1 MCENVHGIDVDHFS
15 NTEVPRDMDLDVEG
29 EDSEHDEADARQTQ
43 RHRLERMGI
52 SV

>member
-1 MCENVHGIDVDHFS
+1 MQRANVNHS
-15 NTEVPRDMDLDVEG
+15 LYAEVPRDMDLDVEG